1 MATSL
6 PTGIR
11 TAVDPNVVKAALE
24 ELKGSSSAALNT
36 VREGI
41 ESTLSSVFD
50 AAGDDLDLTASA
62 VTQIEGFTGSVADNA
77 TKVVEL
83 HSRLSA
89 VEQLSS
95 KHSAVEMVR
104 AEIQAGR
111 EGAERSMWQRGD
123 NTLRREVRQAMLSD
137 TLLAH
142 VRKEFGQSTT
152 VMDAFRKS
160 GGQSMLIES
169 NYDTLQ
175 YLAAVVTTAA
185 GWDPFVTRQPG
196 HTPAISR
203 PLQVYQTLP
212 MSMTNEH
219 SIKYMLQTTRTA
231 SAVVNKAEG
240 AASGEAVMEWTERT
254 EDMREI
260 PGHIPVTEIQME
272 DEPQVRAIIDT
283 DLRLMVMQQLDG
295 QLITGNG
302 TAPNISGMGD
312 TRNSVTPVEYNWAVS
327 GSARSDQID
336 DMKKAKTSLI
346 LTGRVQ
352 PNVAY
357 LHHEIWDEIALSET
371 TSAGYYLGSPASDF
385 VERVWG
391 LPVVLTDHLDSG
403 VTSGDVGGFLADT
416 MYLRLWVRR
425 GIHSEVGLSGT
436 DFVKRQLTIRA
447 AIRACLQARRVKAVC
462 ELSIT

>member
-1 MATSL
+1 
-6 PTGIR
+6 
-11 TAVDPNVVKAALE
+11 
-24 ELKGSSSAALNT
+24 
-36 VREGI
+36 
-41 ESTLSSVFD
+41 
-50 AAGDDLDLTASA
+50 
-62 VTQIEGFTGSVADNA
+62 
-77 TKVVEL
+77 
-83 HSRLSA
+83 
-89 VEQLSS
+89 
-95 KHSAVEMVR
+95 
-104 AEIQAGR
+104 
-111 EGAERSMWQRGD
+111 
-123 NTLRREVRQAMLSD
+123 
-137 TLLAH
+137 
-142 VRKEFGQSTT
+142 
-152 VMDAFRKS
+152 MDAFRKS

-175 YLAAVVTTAA
+175 YLAAVVTTSA

-203 PLQVYQTLP
+203 PVQVYQTLP
-212 MSMTNEH
+212 MSMTDQH
-219 SIKYMLQTTRTA
+219 SIKYMVQTTRTA
-231 SAVVNKAEG
+231 TAVVNKAEG

-254 EDMREI
+254 EEMREI
-260 PGHIPVTEIQME
+260 PGHIPVTEIQLE
-272 DEPQVRAIIDT
+272 DEPQVRAIIDM
-283 DLRLMVMQQLDG
+283 DLKLMVMQRLDG

-327 GSARSDQID
+327 GSARNDQID
-336 DMKKAKTSLI
+336 DMKKAKTSLT

-371 TSAGYYLGSPASDF
+371 TSAGYYLGSPANDF